1 MLVLIWTCFQYIHL
15 APCGL
20 YTGWLMTTSVV
31 LWNNKCCFIYCRSS
45 IVICSV
51 HWVVWSLQIA
61 YYVIIAGSQQLEVV
75 ECLLVGLQRGEGNFQ
90 FDDIALPPSLF
101 SWVSFFNNQH
111 HCCTPLDSLSNMC
124 QDNSWQE
131 FVGYLYLQI
140 ASSSHWAPTIIVE
153 HDFRKMSTNLVVCH
167 GPGS

>member
-75 ECLLVGLQRGEGNFQ
+75 EYLLVGLQRGEGNFQ

-111 HCCTPLDSLSNMC
+111 HCCTPWFTFKYVPRQFLARICRLSLLANC
-124 QDNSWQE
+124 
-131 FVGYLYLQI
+131 FLLTLG
-140 ASSSHWAPTIIVE
+140 SHYHRGAW
-153 HDFRKMSTNLVVCH
+153 F
-167 GPGS
+167 